1 MSRMEDLQHEF
12 DEINRRDVV
21 YETAIRSI
29 EEQQTRDAARGHAM
43 MAAILGY
50 GNGALGDGIFGK
62 ISHFAKL
69 FCIGFA
75 FLAPSLLVWH
85 VLL

>member
-1 MSRMEDLQHEF
+1 MSRMEDFQPEI
-12 DEINRRDVV
+12 DEIRRHDAV
-21 YETAIRSI
+21 YSQALSSI
-29 EEQQTRDAARGHAM
+29 DAEKTLLAARGHAM

-50 GNGALGDGIFGK
+50 GEAANGTGAFGRV
-62 ISHFAKL
+62 SHFAKL

-75 FLAPSLLVWH
+75 LLAPSLLVWH